1 MRNAACALPVTVMSV
16 KVQALSLTAMGDFFF
31 GVFGALVGGGIVWG
45 RMTQKIEHLEK
56 RFELD
61 AVSRAE
67 IKADLS
73 NLRAEFREDF
83 RELQRLIMERMK

>member
-1 MRNAACALPVTVMSV
+1 MDS
-16 KVQALSLTAMGDFFF
+16 KVQLPSFTNLSDFLF
-31 GVFGALVGGGIVWG
+31 GVIGALVGGGIVWG

-61 AVSRAE
+61 ALSRAE